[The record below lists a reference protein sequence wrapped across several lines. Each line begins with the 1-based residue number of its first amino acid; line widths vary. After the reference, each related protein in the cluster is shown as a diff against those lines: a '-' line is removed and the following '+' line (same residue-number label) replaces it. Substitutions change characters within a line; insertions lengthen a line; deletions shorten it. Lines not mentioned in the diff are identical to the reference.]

1 MELTRR
7 CTQIAKILQET
18 EGIKMSDFELTKV
31 KTLRDLS
38 LLLVHGKPEQK
49 KLAQSLQEQE
59 GIMGLANVKVYQRRV
74 TPVDKEKA
82 LGRWKIIEKELF
94 DRGLP
99 ATTSKRYRS
108 NRKSQVEL

>member
-1 MELTRR
+1 
-7 CTQIAKILQET
+7 
-18 EGIKMSDFELTKV
+18 MSDFALSKV
-31 KTLRDLS
+31 TTLRDLS
-38 LLLVHGKPEQK
+38 MLLVRKPKQEK
-49 KLAQSLQEQE
+49 VAQSLHEQE
-59 GIMGLANVKVYQRRV
+59 RIKELPNIKVYQRRV

-99 ATTSKRYRS
+99 ATTSKRYGS